1 MPFTD
6 YLGRSNKSLLARM
19 ERSMKAPTERHA
31 LEGSTLKPAARQ
43 HLPRS
48 LPGKSRLDIA
58 LLSVATAAPAHVV
71 TQREV
76 VRGVREVFS
85 DQFED
90 FARIAAIFASAGIDE
105 RRVVKPADWYY
116 DLHGWPERTAA
127 YVEGALALFI
137 EAAQRALDHAGIA
150 GDEVDAVV
158 TVSSTGIATPS
169 LEARAMHV
177 LGFRSDVRRVP
188 VFGLGCAGGVA
199 GLAIGAD
206 LATARPGSIVLVVA
220 VELCSLAVRRDQPT
234 KANMVA
240 LALFGDGAAAAV
252 LASAPGGAVRV
263 VETGHHIRPGTLDIM
278 GWKVDPVGFGVIFDQ
293 SIPAFAREHLGHALD
308 AILSDQPFARGDIG
322 RFVCHPGGRKVLE
335 AIEGA
340 LALQPG
346 SLDHEREVL
355 KRFGNMSAPTV
366 LFVLERALQAGL
378 LSMRCSSR
386 WVPASRSPPPPRQGP
401 A

>member
-1 MPFTD
+1 
-6 YLGRSNKSLLARM
+6 
-19 ERSMKAPTERHA
+19 MKAETGRRAPES
-31 LEGSTLKPAARQ
+31 STLEPARGQRALQQR
-43 HLPRS
+43 PAEC
-48 LPGKSRLDIA
+48 RLDVG

-71 TQREV
+71 AQRDV
-76 VRGVREVFS
+76 IRGVREVFS

-90 FARIAAIFASAGIDE
+90 FDRIAAIFASAGIHE
-105 RRVVKPADWYY
+105 RRVVKPYDWYY
-116 DLHGWPERTAA
+116 GLHGWPERTAA
-127 YVEGALALFI
+127 YVEGAVALFI
-137 EAAQRALDHAGIA
+137 EAASKALDRAGVA
-150 GDEVDAVV
+150 ADAVDTIV

-169 LEARAMHV
+169 LEARAMRE
-177 LGFRSDVRRVP
+177 LGFRRDVRRVP

-252 LASAPGGAVRV
+252 LTSAPGGAVRV
-263 VETGHHIRPGTLDIM
+263 VETGHHTWPGTLDIM
-278 GWKVDPVGFGVIFDQ
+278 GWQVDPVGFGVIFDQ
-293 SIPAFAREHLGHALD
+293 SIPAFARERLAEAVD
-308 AILSDQPFARGDIG
+308 AILGDQPFARGDIG
-322 RFVCHPGGRKVLE
+322 RFVCHPGGRKVVE

-346 SLDHEREVL
+346 SLDYEREVL
-355 KRFGNMSAPTV
+355 RRYGNMSAPTV

-378 LSMRCSSR
+378 PERSMLLSL
-386 WVPASRSPPPPRQGP
+386 GP
-401 A
+401 GFTVSTATLARGRP

>member
-1 MPFTD
+1 MTVQQEHQTRD
-6 YLGRSNKSLLARM
+6 EGRRV
-19 ERSMKAPTERHA
+19 PA
-31 LEGSTLKPAARQ
+31 LREQPIQTQPDKP
-43 HLPRS
+43 
-48 LPGKSRLDIA
+48 KLDVGV
-58 LLSVATAAPAHVV
+58 LSVATAAPIHVV
-71 TQREV
+71 TQQEV
-76 VRGVREVFS
+76 IEGVRRVFS

-90 FARIAAIFASAGIDE
+90 FARIAGVFVSAGIRE
-105 RRVVKPADWYY
+105 RRVVKPPDWYY
-116 DLHGWPERTAA
+116 GAHGWPERTAA
-127 YVEGALALFI
+127 YLEGALPLFI
-137 EAAQRALDHAGIA
+137 EAASKALDRANVA
-150 GDEVDAVV
+150 ASEVDAVV

-169 LEARAMHV
+169 LEARAMRA

-206 LATARPGSIVLVVA
+206 LATARPGSVVLVVA

-252 LASAPGGAVRV
+252 LASGGGGAVRV
-263 VETGHHIRPGTLDIM
+263 VETGHHTWPDTLDIM

-293 SIPAFAREHLGHALD
+293 SIPAFARERLADALD
-308 AILSDQPFARGDIG
+308 VILRDQSLARSDIG

-340 LALQPG
+340 LSLAPG

-378 LSMRCSSR
+378 PERTMLLSL
-386 WVPASRSPPPPRQGP
+386 GP
-401 A
+401 GFTISTATLRRGHP